1 MYGPNQMRQKLL
13 LNDIHLGVQR
23 ASGTTPASAQ
33 QLQEYLLERLERIL
47 SEHPDKD
54 VIINGDLFDAF
65 MVSMLTILG
74 FYNVVRNWLR
84 ATADQWPDRSFQLEH
99 LAKLKI
105 GMGNHDWA
113 KDDSKLSAFVFVC
126 RLLTM
131 EFPDRFQ
138 AIVQP
143 EWIDRGIYMIPHMPN
158 QELFNMELE
167 RAWKANPGPGT
178 CLLLLHANYH
188 NGYAVESDHSLNVSE
203 EQAKKL
209 VAAGWTLVFGH
220 EHQARTALDE
230 RVIITGNQWPSSV
243 MDCQNNPGG
252 KKHAHI
258 IDENLDLEPILT
270 WDAAADFKE
279 IDWRQLDTSDN
290 TTSFVRV
297 TGKASAEEASHV
309 IEAISSYRK
318 DCTAYV
324 VTNGVEIAGV
334 QSMEDLP
341 ASVENVKAF
350 DVFGFLLEHLESD
363 RQRGVVRKLL
373 ADAPQQL
380 KEAA

>member
-1 MYGPNQMRQKLL
+1 MRQKLL

-33 QLQEYLLERLERIL
+33 QLQEYLLERFERIL
-47 SEHPDKD
+47 FEHPDKD
-54 VIINGDLFDAF
+54 VVINGDLFDSF
-65 MVSMLTILG
+65 SVSMLSILG
-74 FYNVVRNWLR
+74 FYGVARNWLLTTR
-84 ATADQWPDRSFQLEH
+84 VVDEMTAQYVGPKMDV
-99 LAKLKI
+99 
-105 GMGNHDWA
+105 GMGNHDWS
-113 KDDSKLSAFVFVC
+113 KDDSKLSAYAFVC
-126 RLLTM
+126 RLLAM
-131 EFPDRFQ
+131 EFPERFR
-138 AIVQP
+138 AITKP
-143 EWIDRGIYMIPHMPN
+143 AFLDSEKRIYMIPHIPN
-158 QELFNMELE
+158 QDLFNIELDDTALTA
-167 RAWKANPGPGT
+167 RIDGASR
-178 CLLLLHANYH
+178 LLLLHANYH

-209 VAAGWTLVFGH
+209 VAYGWTVVFGH
-220 EHQARTALDE
+220 EHQARTALNE
-230 RVIITGNQWPSSV
+230 GVIITGNQWPSSV
-243 MDCQNNPGG
+243 ADCLNNPGG

-290 TTSFVRV
+290 TTSFIRV
-297 TGKASAEEASHV
+297 VGKASAEEASHV
-309 IEAISSYRK
+309 IEAISRYRK

-324 VTNGVEIAGV
+324 VTNAVEIAGV

-363 RQRGVVRKLL
+363 RQRDVVRKLL

>member
-1 MYGPNQMRQKLL
+1 MRQKLL

-33 QLQEYLLERLERIL
+33 QLQEYLLERFERIL
-47 SEHPDKD
+47 FEHPDKD
-54 VIINGDLFDAF
+54 VIINGDLFDSF
-65 MVSMLTILG
+65 SVSMLSILG
-74 FYNVVRNWLR
+74 FYGVARNWLL
-84 ATADQWPDRSFQLEH
+84 ATAEKWPDRSFEPKYLT
-99 LAKLKI
+99 KLKI

-113 KDDSKLSAFVFVC
+113 KDDSKLSAFMFVC
-126 RLLTM
+126 RLLAM

-138 AIVQP
+138 AITEP
-143 EWIDRGIYMIPHMPN
+143 ACIYDGIHMIPHVPN
-158 QELFNMELE
+158 QELFDLAIE
-167 RAWKANPGPGT
+167 RYQGRGGTPG
-178 CLLLLHANYH
+178 LLLLHANYH

-209 VAAGWTLVFGH
+209 IAAGWTLVFGH
-220 EHQARTALDE
+220 EHQARTALNE
-230 RVIITGNQWPSSV
+230 GVIITGNQWPSSV
-243 MDCQNNPGG
+243 ADCLNNPEG

-290 TTSFVRV
+290 TTSFIRV
-297 TGKASAEEASHV
+297 VGKASAEEASHV
-309 IEAISSYRK
+309 IEAISRYRK

-324 VTNGVEIAGV
+324 VTNAVEIAGV

-363 RQRGVVRKLL
+363 RQRDVVRKLL
-373 ADAPQQL
+373 AEAPQQL

>member
-1 MYGPNQMRQKLL
+1 MRQKLL

-33 QLQEYLLERLERIL
+33 QLQEYLLERFERTL
-47 SEHPDKD
+47 FEHPDKD
-54 VIINGDLFDAF
+54 VIINGDLFDSF
-65 MVSMLTILG
+65 SVSMLSILG
-74 FYNVVRNWLR
+74 FYGVARNWLLTTR
-84 ATADQWPDRSFQLEH
+84 ETDEMTAQYAGPKMDV
-99 LAKLKI
+99 
-105 GMGNHDWA
+105 GMGNHDWS
-113 KDDSKLSAFVFVC
+113 KDDSKLSAYAFVC
-126 RLLTM
+126 RLLAM
-131 EFPDRFQ
+131 EFPERFR
-138 AIVQP
+138 AITEPQWLSRDIYMVPHVPNQDLFDIAL
-143 EWIDRGIYMIPHMPN
+143 EKAGTGIYDDVRSH
-158 QELFNMELE
+158 
-167 RAWKANPGPGT
+167 A
-178 CLLLLHANYH
+178 LLLLHANYH
-188 NGYAVESDHSLNVSE
+188 NGYAVESDHSLNVTE
-203 EQAKKL
+203 EQAKRL

-230 RVIITGNQWPSSV
+230 RVILTGNQWPSSV
-243 MDCQNNPGG
+243 ADCLNNPGG
-252 KKHAHI
+252 RKHAHI
-258 IDENLDLEPILT
+258 IDANLDLEPILT

-290 TTSFVRV
+290 TTSFIRV
-297 TGKASAEEASHV
+297 VGKATAEEASHV
-309 IEAISSYRK
+309 IEAISRYRK

-324 VTNGVEIAGV
+324 VTNAVEIAGV

-363 RQRGVVRKLL
+363 RQRDVVRKLL